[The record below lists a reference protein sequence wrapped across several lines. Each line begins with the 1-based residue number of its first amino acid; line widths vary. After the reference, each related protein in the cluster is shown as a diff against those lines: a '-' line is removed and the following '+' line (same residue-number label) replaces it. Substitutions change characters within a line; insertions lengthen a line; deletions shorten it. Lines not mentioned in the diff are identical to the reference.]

1 MATGVIDL
9 RSDTVTQPSARMR
22 AAMAAAEVGDDVYGD
37 DPTVN
42 RLEQR
47 AAEIFER
54 EAAIF
59 VPTGSMGNLIGL
71 RLHTQQ
77 GQEVICESQSHVL
90 DWEMGMMAAFAGCMP
105 RVVTGERG
113 VLTWAQIQ
121 PAIAP
126 RIYYRAQ
133 TGLIWLEN
141 THNIAGGVVT
151 PLPVFEEIWAGAKQ
165 AGLPL
170 HLDGARVFNAAV
182 ALGVDVA
189 TLTRGF
195 NTVMFCLSKGLGAPV
210 GSMLVG
216 SQKDIARARVFRKAL
231 GGGMRQAGVI
241 AAAGLIALEEN
252 PARLHED
259 HANARLLAHA
269 IASCEWTDIDADAV
283 ETNIVIFSL
292 RSPSGSGSGD
302 APALVEAMRSEG
314 VLCSALGPDRV
325 RLVTHLDVSRADC
338 ERAAGLL
345 VRLLDRVAA

>member
-1 MATGVIDL
+1 MGERLIDL
-9 RSDTVTQPSARMR
+9 RSDTVTRPSAAMR

-47 AAEIFER
+47 AAEIFGR

-59 VPTGSMGNLIGL
+59 VPTGSMGNLIGV
-71 RLHTQQ
+71 RLHTEH
-77 GQEVICESQSHVL
+77 GQEVICEAQSHIL
-90 DWEMGMMAAFAGCMP
+90 NWEMGMMAAFAGCMP
-105 RVVTGERG
+105 RAVTGDRG
-113 VLTWAQIQ
+113 VLTWEEIER
-121 PAIAP
+121 AIAP

-133 TGLIWLEN
+133 TALICLEN
-141 THNIAGGVVT
+141 THNMAGGVVT
-151 PLPVFEEIWAGAKQ
+151 PLAVMEEIWQGAAE

-182 ALGVDVA
+182 ALGIDVA

-216 SQKDIARARVFRKAL
+216 SRHDIARARVFRKAL

-241 AAAGLIALEEN
+241 AAAGLIALEEM

-259 HANARLLAHA
+259 HANAKLLAEA
-269 IASCEWTDIDADAV
+269 IESCEMAEIDISAV
-283 ETNIVIFSL
+283 QTNIVIFTL
-292 RSPSGSGSGD
+292 RGEAKESGD
-302 APALVEAMRSEG
+302 APALVAEMQREG
-314 VLCSALGPDRV
+314 VLCSAIGPNRV
-325 RLVTHLDVSRADC
+325 RLVTHLDVGRADC
-338 ERAAGLL
+338 ERAAELL
-345 VRLLDRVAA
+345 VRLLDRVPA